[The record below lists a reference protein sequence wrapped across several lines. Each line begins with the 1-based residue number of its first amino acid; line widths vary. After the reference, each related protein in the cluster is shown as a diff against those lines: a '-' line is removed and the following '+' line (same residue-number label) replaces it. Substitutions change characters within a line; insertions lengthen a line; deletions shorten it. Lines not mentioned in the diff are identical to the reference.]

1 MKKRL
6 SFLFLLIMCLIVLTG
21 CSETQDEGLSNEKCI
36 TEVEYIENAILEIY
50 DEIALKTDVTQI
62 DWENINKKIDL
73 LNSAWDDTIID
84 MTKTNINTQDISN
97 FSDNLNKF
105 IIEVGN
111 RNQVMSIYELANL
124 YNYIPR
130 FSSQLGED
138 DFETTRKEFK
148 SSVLVACSYV
158 KDGRWVE
165 ATDTINELSTSY
177 NNLMNN
183 TEYVQKYSYNLN
195 RLYVLTEELKNSL
208 TYNNENLFLAKYKA
222 YIEEF

>member
-1 MKKRL
+1 M
-6 SFLFLLIMCLIVLTG
+6 VLTG
-21 CSETQDEGLSNEKCI
+21 CNETNDEGLSKEKCI

-50 DEIALKTDVTQI
+50 DEIALKTEETQI
-62 DWENINKKIDL
+62 NWENINKKIDL

-84 MTKTNINTQDISN
+84 MSKTNINTQDISN

-111 RNQVMSIYELANL
+111 KNSIISLYELTNL
-124 YNYIPR
+124 YNYIPN
-130 FSSQLGED
+130 FLNQLGED
-138 DFETTRKEFK
+138 NFEIIRKKFK
-148 SSVLVACSYV
+148 STVLVTCSYV
-158 KDGRWVE
+158 KDEKWLE
-165 ATDTINELSTSY
+165 ATNTISELSNSY
-177 NNLMNN
+177 NSLINN

-208 TYNNENLFLAKYKA
+208 AYNNENLFLTKYKA